1 MLEKYYLYRHIRN
14 DINKP
19 FYVGIGTK
27 PKVFNGNKTEYK
39 RAFDFSPKKRSNF
52 WFAVFSKVNKDI
64 SVEILFESNSYD
76 EIKRKE
82 QEFIS
87 IHGRNDCD
95 NGTLVNL
102 TDGGEGVIGK
112 IVSEET
118 KKLLSKLLKG
128 KRHTQE
134 TIDKIILNHASKQEG
149 YVKTVSFEQRKQIS
163 QSLTGRYL
171 KEDILCIETGIVYG
185 SVRELCNEMFG
196 GKGNIKVLQALSD
209 KYPHKSY
216 KGFHFTKDIND
227 TTIKVPSYFKKIVCI
242 DTMQEFQT
250 ITECAISLFGSKTH
264 KYGLSKAIISNKK
277 YRNLTFKAA

>member
-27 PKVFNGNKTEYK
+27 PKVFNGYKTEYK
-39 RAFDFSPKKRSNF
+39 RAFDLTNKKRSAF
-52 WFAVFSKVNKDI
+52 WLNVFNKANRDI

-76 EIKRKE
+76 EIKKKE

-102 TDGGEGVIGK
+102 TDGGEGVKGK

-128 KRHTQE
+128 RHHTQE

-163 QSLTGRYL
+163 QNLTGRYL
-171 KEDILCIETGIVYG
+171 KEDVLCIETGIVYS

-196 GKGNIKVLQALSD
+196 GKGSAKVLQSLSD

-227 TTIKVPSYFKKIVCI
+227 TTIKTPSYFKKIICI

-264 KYGLSKAIISNKK
+264 KHGLSKAIIANKK
-277 YRNLTFKAA
+277 YKKLTFKAA